1 MDIDDRCSY
10 TCVYDDVEGELGFPM
25 RPGVGNLSTIWK
37 KLNEEV
43 KEKDSQVVTNAVR
56 DLLVF
61 WAAQMADGLRFL
73 HCCGIVH
80 GDINVGNY
88 VMGSDGYIRLADFGG
103 CSVCIPDAPKSIARA
118 NFANLTCL
126 LNNDKCLRLKMSG
139 EELIVPPSSS
149 TRFSVGANELKA
161 RKYDYFCLAKCLV
174 MLDWPLDEPMVL
186 EHKAACDA
194 DKLLKFCSWSSP
206 ILQEDLFDFISELL
220 IHRPGQ
226 LLELHHPNNLTKHR
240 LFRKFNFEQLRAK
253 ALPAPIHPVLQ
264 DAMPPRP
271 VGSMKFSLH
280 KVDLQRQA
288 VRVHRSYCAELS
300 KEQKDLFQTKF
311 IG

>member
-1 MDIDDRCSY
+1 MTD
-10 TCVYDDVEGELGFPM
+10 
-25 RPGVGNLSTIWK
+25 
-37 KLNEEV
+37 
-43 KEKDSQVVTNAVR
+43 AVR
-56 DLLVF
+56 DLVVF

-88 VMGSDGYIRLADFGG
+88 VMGSDGYIRLADFGR
-103 CSVCIPDAPKSIARA
+103 CSVCFPDAPKSIARA

-126 LNNDKCLRLKMSG
+126 LNNDKCLKLEKSK
-139 EELIVPPSSS
+139 EELIVPPGSS

-174 MLDWPLDEPMVL
+174 MLDWQIDKPWLL

-194 DKLLKFCSWSSP
+194 DILFKFLPSSSP
-206 ILQEDLFDFISELL
+206 ILQEDPLDFISQLL
-220 IHRPGQ
+220 RHHPGQ
-226 LLELHHPNNLTKHR
+226 LLELRHPENLIKHR
-240 LFRKFNFEQLRAK
+240 LFREINFKQLRAK

-264 DAMPPRP
+264 DAMPLRP
-271 VGSMKFSLH
+271 VGSLKFSLH
-280 KVDLQRQA
+280 EVDLQRQA

-300 KEQKDLFQTKF
+300 KEQKDLFQAKF